1 MNLNTSAEDVIPRI
15 NNDTAAQSGS
25 IAAVSVGSQKGKTSN
40 SDSPLTSFPPIDDAM
55 DVIRN
60 AKPAVVD

>member
-1 MNLNTSAEDVIPRI
+1 MNLKTSAEDVIPRI
-15 NNDTAAQSGS
+15 NKDTDAQSGS

-40 SDSPLTSFPPIDDAM
+40 NDSPLTSLPPIDDAIE
-55 DVIRN
+55 VIRN